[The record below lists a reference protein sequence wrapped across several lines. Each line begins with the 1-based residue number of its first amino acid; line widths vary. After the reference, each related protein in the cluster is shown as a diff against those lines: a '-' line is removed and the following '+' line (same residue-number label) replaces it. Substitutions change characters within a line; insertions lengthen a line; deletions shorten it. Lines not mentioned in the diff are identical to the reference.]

1 MTQGEPSAPLHPLEV
16 PFLLHAAQLLPGDPQ
31 VDDYGPLYAVVA
43 RVNARAMD
51 RDIYG
56 SVHLRAAALLQTLAK
71 LPCLEHSNEAFA
83 WHSTEA
89 YLALNGCRLEYTP
102 KQALSLVRDA
112 ASGAAGVALVGR
124 QLRAWSLS

>member
-1 MTQGEPSAPLHPLEV
+1 MTQCEPLQPLEV

-31 VDDYGPLYAVVA
+31 VDDYGPLYAAVA

-56 SVHLRAAALLQTLAK
+56 SVYLRGAALLQTLVK

-83 WHSTEA
+83 WHSAEA
-89 YLALNGCRLEYTP
+89 YLALNGCQLDYAP
-102 KQALSLVRDA
+102 KEAVSLVRDA
-112 ASGAAGVALVGR
+112 ASGVMGVALVGR
-124 QLRAWSLS
+124 QLRAWTRS